1 MEKLEEGLAAQRAF
15 KGINQ
20 VLCCFIPDQPAKTE
34 PRRKSGNSNARRK
47 QATAKIR
54 NRRSTVFQIFSIRLG
69 SIIKRNKDYNTKLD
83 NYKKINDA

>member
-34 PRRKSGNSNARRK
+34 PRRKSGKLECAPKTSNRK
-47 QATAKIR
+47 NQESAVDCVSNLLYSVRI
-54 NRRSTVFQIFSIRLG
+54 N
-69 SIIKRNKDYNTKLD
+69 NKTK
-83 NYKKINDA
+83 